1 MDLNHPQED
10 AMNDQPEHAIE
21 ILGQTPGALTALLG
35 GLSHPWTHARA
46 EADAWSPYDVI
57 GHLIHGEETDWIP
70 RAQIILREG
79 PSRAFEPFNRFAQ
92 FELAPD
98 QSLESLLERF
108 TRLRQQNLAT
118 LRGMA
123 ITSEQ
128 WALRGL
134 HPELGSVTLGQLI
147 AAWVVHDLDHMGQIV
162 TAMAKRYTEA
172 VGPWR
177 AYLAI
182 LDRS

>member
-1 MDLNHPQED
+1 MEY
-10 AMNDQPEHAIE
+10 QPAHAIE
-21 ILGQTPGALTALLG
+21 ILSQTPATVSALL
-35 GLSHPWTHARA
+35 LSLSEPWTQSSPDA
-46 EADAWSPYDVI
+46 EAWNPYDVI

-70 RAQIILREG
+70 RAEIILHEG

-92 FELAPD
+92 FEQSRR
-98 QSLESLLERF
+98 QSLASLLERF
-108 TRLRQQNLAT
+108 AQLRHQNLAT
-118 LRGMA
+118 LKQMN

-128 WALRGL
+128 WELRGL

-147 AAWVVHDLDHMGQIV
+147 AAWAVHDLDHIGQIV
-162 TAMAKRYTEA
+162 TAMAKQYTEA

-182 LDRS
+182 LNQ